1 MEVAK
6 RFLVLIKIKIMKNIL
21 LILISIFGISCKAQI
36 YPLNTS
42 PSDIPNNAYIKDTN
56 NELDKY
62 VGLWKGIWNG
72 KSLFLELKK
81 VKTSSSIPGDTHPY
95 FKDRIL
101 GERKVIAFN
110 GTIEIDRIS
119 NFGIEGT
126 EFSGIGTS
134 LKNTN
139 WKQILFFPKNMCNK
153 SATLDITSFTG
164 NQMTLHFEYLPS
176 IIDENCQ
183 HNAYVDQYGDFP
195 INFPKDITL
204 TKQ

>member
-1 MEVAK
+1 MK
-6 RFLVLIKIKIMKNIL
+6 QIFLIL
-21 LILISIFGISCKAQI
+21 LSVVTISCNAQI

-42 PSDIPNNAYIKDTN
+42 PSDIPDNAYIKDTN
-56 NELDKY
+56 NEFDKY
-62 VGLWKGIWNG
+62 VGLWKGTWDG
-72 KSLFLELKK
+72 KTLYLELRKEK
-81 VKTSSSIPGDTHPY
+81 YYYNGSHPFY
-95 FKDRIL
+95 ADKIL
-101 GERKVIAFN
+101 GERKVVASDGIVQ
-110 GTIEIDRIS
+110 IDRIS
-119 NFGIEGT
+119 NFGNEGA
-126 EFSGIGTS
+126 EFSGIGIS

-139 WKQILFFPKNMCNK
+139 WKRLYFYPKNMCGK
-153 SATLDITSFTG
+153 TGTLDITSFTG